1 LRTCVLFSGGK
12 DSTFA
17 LWWAIHQAHDVVC
30 LLTIFPERAD
40 SWMFHHPGVEWTRL
54 QAEAVGISQATARAS
69 GIKEEELGA
78 MKEALVGLVNTHRI
92 ECVVT
97 GAIASEYQ
105 KSRIDKICDELGL
118 RSLAP
123 LWRRKPEDLLKEQVQ
138 MGFEFILTACMAM
151 GFNSS
156 WLGRKV
162 DSKAIDELKGINR
175 KYGISLVFEGGE
187 AETYVTD
194 APIFKRRIRI
204 TEARPMWKGDSGY
217 LNIVRADL
225 AEKSA

>member
-1 LRTCVLFSGGK
+1 MCVLFSGGK

-30 LLTIFPERAD
+30 LLTIFPERSD
-40 SWMFHHPGVEWTRL
+40 SWMFHYPNVEWTRL
-54 QAEAVGISQATARAS
+54 QAEAVNILQVTAKAS
-69 GIKEEELGA
+69 GVKEEELGP
-78 MKEALVGLVNTHRI
+78 MKAALLELVNTRGI

-105 KSRIDKICDELGL
+105 KSRIDRVCEELGL

-123 LWRRKPEDLLKEQVQ
+123 LWGSNPERLLAEQIH

-156 WLGRKV
+156 WLGRRI
-162 DSKAIDELKGINR
+162 DTKAMDELKGISR

-194 APIFKRRIRI
+194 APIFNRRIRI
-204 TEARPMWKGDSGY
+204 AEARPKWKGDSGY
-217 LNIVRADL
+217 LEIVRADL
-225 AEKSA
+225 VGKPA

>member
-1 LRTCVLFSGGK
+1 MRTCVLFSGGK

-92 ECVVT
+92 ECAVT